1 MHSGEQARAKKI
13 QSYCSWSW
21 DLVDLLLSRSQCLM
35 ECQIIHFGQAE
46 EHHAA
51 LIQLFLISEG
61 RNAIILVM

>member
-1 MHSGEQARAKKI
+1 MHFGEQARAKQI

-51 LIQLFLISEG
+51 LIQLF
-61 RNAIILVM
+61 